1 MRPLQPDKAL
11 SAIVGNKPLPRT
23 EIVKKLWSY
32 IKTNN
37 LQDSHN
43 KRMINADDKLRALFG
58 GKKQVSM
65 FEMTKLVTQ
74 HLDAGAVGLPASSSS
89 ATERQGVGSGQDT
102 QIPSLRKED
111 EKGSNLQSV
120 LASGDGSIERPF
132 KVKSIQEEHAIL
144 RHFEKELSM
153 QGFMPQESLDQ
164 MVCKDGSVY
173 YFDISQAKAGRRMT
187 TKSGNPVI
195 DRELDKL
202 EDLNSHLESIDQ
214 AIAEKHSY
222 RGLPICPQC
231 NGALSDH
238 LYGIWECRQC
248 NITVGVKDLKR
259 ADTARAWG
267 KIVGIVLLIAF
278 FVGLAKFLGN

>member
-1 MRPLQPDKAL
+1 MKRKPSPSFMRPLQPDEAL

-32 IKTNN
+32 IRTNN

-65 FEMTKLVTQ
+65 FDMTKLISQ
-74 HLDAGAVGLPASSSS
+74 HLDVS
-89 ATERQGVGSGQDT
+89 SGQDT
-102 QIPSLRKED
+102 QKPSLRRED
-111 EKGSNLQSV
+111 DRVSNLQSV
-120 LASGDGSIERPF
+120 LASGDGSIERPY
-132 KVKSIQEEHAIL
+132 KVKSIQEEYAIL

-164 MVCKDGSVY
+164 MVCKDGSVF

-187 TKSGNPVI
+187 TKSGNPAI

-202 EDLNSHLESIDQ
+202 EDLSPHLESIDQ
-214 AIAEKHSY
+214 AITEKHSY
-222 RGLPICPQC
+222 RGPPICPQC

-238 LYGIWECRQC
+238 LYGLWECRQC

-267 KIVGIVLLIAF
+267 KIVGIALLIAF
-278 FVGLAKFLGN
+278 FVGLAKLLGN